1 MNATAQKHHPMTGYP
16 VEYAGFDGVRYRAS
30 YRPGG
35 ELRVS
40 VVTVERIDGE
50 PVIVSGRTYPAG
62 YVAGWGDLFAEVFL
76 RKISKP
82 CESLENP
89 STYTQK
95 ETAA

>member
-1 MNATAQKHHPMTGYP
+1 MIGYP

-35 ELRVS
+35 ESRVS
-40 VVTVERIDGE
+40 AVTVERIDGE
-50 PVIVSGRTYPAG
+50 PVMVSGRAYPAG

-76 RKISKP
+76 REISKP
-82 CESLENP
+82 CESPKNL
-89 STYTQK
+89 STYIQK